1 MWRSIRFSVNYCSW
15 RIKQVDCR
23 AALFCLNLS
32 RQRSIAIYVYR
43 NSLVD
48 AWFPHLLQNWFWW
61 LEFCDSRLLSSYI
74 LAAQEFS
81 IAHLEV
87 QVKDIQDYMRIDS
100 VADFVFE
107 CTTTYLCDLHVL
119 PTKLNVMNYDVVL
132 ISYCLEFRTPTTQW
146 TGRSGCELQLNWL
159 SLKNTWLTFI
169 KTWGKLQIMFEEFI
183 ECTSNCV

>member
-43 NSLVD
+43 NSPVD

-87 QVKDIQDYMRIDS
+87 QVKDIRDYMRIDS
-100 VADFVFE
+100 VANFVLE
-107 CTTTYLCDLHVL
+107 CTTTYFCDLHVANKTERDEL
-119 PTKLNVMNYDVVL
+119 WRRLNILLSGISNADNAMNGENRLRVTDELV
-132 ISYCLEFRTPTTQW
+132 EFERIPGWNSRLQENY
-146 TGRSGCELQLNWL
+146 RSC
-159 SLKNTWLTFI
+159 
-169 KTWGKLQIMFEEFI
+169 
-183 ECTSNCV
+183 